1 MLRFMRKHQRSF
13 IVKGVFCILILVFI
27 GWGVGSY
34 DPAQQTAAVAV
45 VNGIDVTVGDLNQA
59 HQNLLRAYQELYGAA
74 YSPEAVRQ
82 LDLQGR
88 ALDELITTALLESEG
103 QRLGLR
109 VTDEEVA
116 DSIRSMGV
124 FSPDGR
130 FDKGTYLRFLRLSQI
145 TDEEFVAQQRRALLT
160 RQVEKL
166 VTDGARISDDEI
178 RDRYLIEHQQ
188 VNVRYVKVPWVP
200 LRDAVTVS
208 DDDLTRHYEAN
219 PDRYR
224 TPERVAFDYVLYS
237 AEHFASTA
245 EISEDDIKQYYE
257 EQAAERFTD
266 PAQVELR
273 QLVLN
278 LPANASDEQREKIRV
293 RAQALAQQAADADF
307 ATLVKERSE
316 HAASAANGGAL
327 GWVARTDLDPAVAD
341 AAFALE
347 EGGVSAPVELP
358 QGIYILKADAT
369 RGPHPRPLDEVRA
382 DIERTLRGEHGRALA
397 RTAAGEDAGKIASG
411 ATLDELAPARNL
423 AVERSKPLS
432 VQDVDPAFGPAA
444 PAVTVALKLAQ
455 GETSDVVEIGGG
467 FVLLRPT
474 ETVPAMLP
482 PLDQV
487 RVRVE
492 ADLRVERAREQA
504 KTQAEGILT
513 ELRAGKS
520 LDDLAAARK
529 LTVEE
534 TGAFGALGRT
544 VPGLGFV
551 DHFKEDVFALT
562 AESPLAPRVYETG
575 VGDAVVTML
584 EKRVTP
590 DLAELETKR
599 DTLRD
604 GYLQRKKQAVLNAF
618 ITGLKQQASIQV
630 HSDLL
635 PQT

>member
-45 VNGIDVTVGDLNQA
+45 VNGIDVTVAELNQA
-59 HQNLLRAYQELYGAA
+59 HQSLLRAYQELYGAA

-82 LDLQGR
+82 LDLPGR

-103 QRLGLR
+103 RRLGLR

-116 DSIRSMGV
+116 DSIRSIGA

-145 TDEEFVAQQRRALLT
+145 SDEEFVAQQRRMLLT

-166 VTDGARISDDEI
+166 VTDGARMSDEEV
-178 RDRYLIEHQQ
+178 RDRYLMEHQQ
-188 VNVRYVKVPWVP
+188 VDLRYLKVPWAP
-200 LRDAVTVS
+200 LRETVTVS
-208 DDDLTRHYEAN
+208 DDDLTRYYEAN
-219 PDRYR
+219 SERYR
-224 TPERVAFDYVLYS
+224 APERVAFDFVFYGT
-237 AEHFASTA
+237 ERFAGTA
-245 EISEDDIKQYYE
+245 DVSEDDVKQYYD

-278 LPANASDEQREKIRV
+278 IPAGANAEQREKIRA
-293 RAQALAQQAADADF
+293 RAQELAGQAAGADFGALAKAH
-307 ATLVKERSE
+307 SE
-316 HAASAANGGAL
+316 HAASATKGGAL
-327 GWVARTDLDPAVAD
+327 GWVSRADLDPIVAD
-341 AAFALE
+341 AAFALA
-347 EGGVSAPVELP
+347 EGGVSGPVELP
-358 QGIYILKADAT
+358 QGIYVLKADAT
-369 RGPHPRPLDEVRA
+369 RGPRPRPLDEVRA
-382 DIERTLRGEHGRALA
+382 DIERTLRGERGRTLA
-397 RTAAGEDAGKIASG
+397 RGAAEEDAGKIASG
-411 ATLDELAPARNL
+411 ATLDEMATARNL

-432 VQDVDPAFGPAA
+432 VQDVDPVLGPVA

-455 GETSDVVEIGGG
+455 GETSDVVEVGSG
-467 FVLLRPT
+467 FILLRPA
-474 ETVPAMLP
+474 ETVPAMVP
-482 PLDQV
+482 PLDEV
-487 RVRVE
+487 RARVE

-504 KTQAEGILT
+504 KTKAEAILA

-520 LDDLAAARK
+520 LNEVAAARQ
-529 LTVEE
+529 LTVGD
-534 TGAFGALGRT
+534 TGAFGAAGQT

-551 DHFKEDVFALT
+551 DQFKEDVFALT
-562 AESPLAPRVYETG
+562 PESPIAPRVYQTG
-575 VGDAVVTML
+575 AGDAVVAVL
-584 EKRVTP
+584 AKRIAP
-590 DLAELETKR
+590 DLTELESKR

-604 GYLQRKKQAVLNAF
+604 GYLQRKKQALLKTF
-618 ITGLKQQASIQV
+618 ITGLKQQASIEV
-630 HSDLL
+630 HSKLL